1 MMGGMDFYELLY
13 KLSYGIIPI
22 IFAVALHEA
31 AHAFAAKWLGDDTA
45 HLMGRTT
52 LNPIVHI
59 DPVGTVVLPLATFI
73 LTGFVFGYA
82 KPVPVIASRLRNPR
96 ADMPV
101 VALAGPAAN
110 ALMALFWA
118 IFALIF
124 ALLLPS
130 ETFFQKMAGA
140 GVLVNLLFFA
150 FNLIPLLPLDGGR
163 ILAGMLPES
172 MARQFEKIE
181 PYSIWIILFLAISG
195 SNIIGEYWI
204 IPIMQTMM
212 SLIQGVV
219 SPLANL
225 LGI

>member
-1 MMGGMDFYELLY
+1 MMGGMDFNELIY
-13 KLSYGIIPI
+13 ILSYGIIPI

-45 HLMGRTT
+45 HRMGRTT

-96 ADMPV
+96 ADVPV

-110 ALMALFWA
+110 AVMALFWA
-118 IFALIF
+118 VFALVF
-124 ALLLPS
+124 VTFLPD
-130 ETFFQKMAGA
+130 EAFFQEMAKA
-140 GVLVNLLFFA
+140 GVRVNLLFFA

-181 PYSIWIILFLAISG
+181 PYSIWIILFLAVSG
-195 SNIIGEYWI
+195 SNIIGQYWI
-204 IPIMQTMM
+204 TPIMHSMM
-212 SLIQGVV
+212 KLIQTIV
-219 SPLANL
+219 SPLVSL
-225 LGI
+225 LSL